1 MLNFA
6 INIRQIVQDLRE
18 IDDIA
23 TKIASDQTSCEAQQL
38 LKQGANA
45 LYSQLVREACYNDLS
60 AIPTHTKVVTLIN
73 KVAEALGYPELNP
86 GDNLEL
92 AAMTVADE
100 ALSTVLESTPNEKLA
115 EARDFGREYFATLLQ
130 RILV

>member
-6 INIRQIVQDLRE
+6 INIRQIIQDLGD

-23 TKIASDQTSCEAQQL
+23 TKVASDQTSCEAQQL

-45 LYSQLVREACYNDLS
+45 LYAQLVREACYNDLS
-60 AIPTHTKVVTLIN
+60 STPTHTKVVTLVN
-73 KVAEALGYPELNP
+73 KVAEALGYPELNSQ
-86 GDNLEL
+86 DNLEL
-92 AAMTVADE
+92 AAMTVADD
-100 ALSTVLESTPNEKLA
+100 ALSNVLESAPNEKLA
-115 EARDFGREYFATLLQ
+115 EARAFGREYFVTLLQ